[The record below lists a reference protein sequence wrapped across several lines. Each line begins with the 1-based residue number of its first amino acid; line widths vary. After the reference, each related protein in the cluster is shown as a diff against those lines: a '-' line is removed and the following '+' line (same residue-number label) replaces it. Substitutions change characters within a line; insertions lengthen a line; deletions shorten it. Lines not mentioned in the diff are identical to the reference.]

1 LNPQGAKH
9 WRILREGIQSTCE
22 YYRVLLSAS
31 DADVTKI
38 GLLSNALQC
47 YSFRLL
53 PVTKASQTLNHRS
66 GDEKA
71 LVTISDPDPRACV
84 GESQFRDGYESG
96 RRFEGGITHR
106 GENATALLLVQWC
119 GAVVWRGRC
128 WRPVTDSP
136 PGIRAPTNVSDST
149 SVGLTKFRSKELQ
162 HRSQHHPKDSP
173 KQPYRELRHRRQRP

>member
-1 LNPQGAKH
+1 M
-9 WRILREGIQSTCE
+9 
-22 YYRVLLSAS
+22 LLSAS

-96 RRFEGGITHR
+96 SIRFEGIGGRAIQNRPSRRSCAPFWVQVR
-106 GENATALLLVQWC
+106 G
-119 GAVVWRGRC
+119 VVA
-128 WRPVTDSP
+128 
-136 PGIRAPTNVSDST
+136 RAHH
-149 SVGLTKFRSKELQ
+149 GLESAPNK
-162 HRSQHHPKDSP
+162 
-173 KQPYRELRHRRQRP
+173 REE

>member
-1 LNPQGAKH
+1 MNPQGAKH
-9 WRILREGIQSTCE
+9 RRILREGIRSTCE

-96 RRFEGGITHR
+96 RRFEGGLRIEGKMLQHYFWCN
-106 GENATALLLVQWC
+106 GAEPWC
-119 GAVVWRGRC
+119 GEEDVG
-128 WRPVTDSP
+128 
-136 PGIRAPTNVSDST
+136 AP
-149 SVGLTKFRSKELQ
+149 
-162 HRSQHHPKDSP
+162 
-173 KQPYRELRHRRQRP
+173 